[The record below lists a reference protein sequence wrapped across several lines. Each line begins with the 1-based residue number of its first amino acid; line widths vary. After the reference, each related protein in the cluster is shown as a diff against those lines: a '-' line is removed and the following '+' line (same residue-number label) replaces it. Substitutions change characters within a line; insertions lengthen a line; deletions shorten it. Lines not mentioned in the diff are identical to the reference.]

1 MRRLLLLLFII
12 ANLYSVGQGTSMTLL
27 FEPLESSN
35 DMMWVT
41 QRFELVK
48 DYTKTKTSISGGLE
62 TQSAILGN
70 YGGFYA
76 FGFTGGVYQYLRP
89 WVFAHIGG
97 SIASGGG
104 AGAPDGDGLMYRGYA
119 GITATKSKYGI
130 VDVAYNHI
138 NFPSGAITSN
148 HISIGYTYV
157 LPYRIEYSGHNSYYP
172 TYFELVTG
180 LWFLGPEDASR
191 NSEPVQSAYA
201 GVRIGQYLNTI
212 HTVGA
217 ELQLGAGAL
226 GNIDGYMNYSMGLRF
241 NTPSQRLFF
250 RTHLGSG
257 GGGGVYT
264 GGGISTMV
272 CAGAQFGGHQFS
284 VGQWTALSDE
294 ASIPFVSYSQHIDF
308 KSSLGFHY
316 GGAESTYKDSR
327 EVALKVLT
335 GVGQQRSPGIDRNG
349 SPYNPMSGISMGL
362 GIEAWSNQ
370 KYSLDAYGHT
380 LWAASGGYGAYAE
393 GLFSAA
399 FMKNSETFKYGVDLT
414 TGIAGGGGIEV
425 GSGLMIAPGLQV
437 ESKIGS
443 LSALKLN
450 LRRKYFPGGTYQPV
464 YIGVELIQSLPVQ
477 LW

>member
-1 MRRLLLLLFII
+1 M
-12 ANLYSVGQGTSMTLL
+12 GQGTSMTLM

-191 NSEPVQSAYA
+191 NSEPVQSAHA
-201 GVRIGQYLNTI
+201 GVRVGQYLNTI

-294 ASIPFVSYSQHIDF
+294 ASIPFVSYSRHIDF

>member
-1 MRRLLLLLFII
+1 MRQLSLMLLLVAQSLCF
-12 ANLYSVGQGTSMTLL
+12 GQSTSMTLL

-35 DMMWVT
+35 DMIWMT

-48 DYTKTKTSISGGLE
+48 HYTSTKTSISGGLE
-62 TQSAILGN
+62 TQSAVLGN

-76 FGFTGGVYQYLRP
+76 FGFTGGIYQNIRP
-89 WVFAHIGG
+89 RLFAHMGG

-119 GITATKSKYGI
+119 GMSVKSKYGI

-138 NFPSGAITSN
+138 DFPSGAITSN
-148 HISIGYTYV
+148 HISLGFTHV
-157 LPYRIEYSGHNSYYP
+157 LPYRIVHNVHNSYYP
-172 TYFELVTG
+172 TYFEIVTG

-201 GVRIGQYLNTI
+201 GVRVGQYLNTN
-212 HTVGA
+212 HTVGG

-241 NTPSQRLFF
+241 NTPSQRFYF

-264 GGGISTMV
+264 GGGLSTTV
-272 CAGAQFGGHQFS
+272 SAGAQIGGHQFS
-284 VGQWTALSDE
+284 VGQWTALSDQ
-294 ASIPFVSYSQHIDF
+294 ASIPFISYSRHLDF
-308 KSSLGFHY
+308 NSSLGFHH
-316 GGAESTYKDSR
+316 GGIDYSYNDPR
-327 EVALKVLT
+327 VVALKVLA
-335 GVGQQRSPGIDRNG
+335 GAGQQRSPGIDRNG
-349 SPYNPMSGISMGL
+349 NLYNTMSGIAMGL
-362 GIEAWSNQ
+362 GIEAWSNNN
-370 KYSLDAYGHT
+370 YSCDVYGHT
-380 LWAASGGYGAYAE
+380 FWAASGGYGAYAE
-393 GLFSAA
+393 GLFSSA
-399 FMKNSETFKYGVDLT
+399 FLKNGATFKYGVDLT
-414 TGIAGGGGIEV
+414 TGIAGGGGIDV

-437 ESKIGS
+437 ESKIGP

-450 LRRKYFPGGTYQPV
+450 LRQKYFPGGTYQPV

>member
-1 MRRLLLLLFII
+1 MRRLVLTLFFI
-12 ANLYSVGQGTSMTLL
+12 AHQHCAGQGTSMTLL
-27 FEPLESSN
+27 FEPLESTN

-48 DYTKTKTSISGGLE
+48 DYTRTKTSISGGLE
-62 TQSAILGN
+62 TQSAVLGN

-89 WVFAHIGG
+89 WVFANMGG

-104 AGAPDGDGLMYRGYA
+104 AGAPDGDGLMYRGYV
-119 GITATKSKYGI
+119 GMSVKSKYGT

-148 HISIGYTYV
+148 HISIGYTHV

-191 NSEPVQSAYA
+191 NIEPVQSAYA
-201 GVRIGQYLNTI
+201 GVCVGQYLNTN
-212 HTVGA
+212 HTVGG

-226 GNIDGYMNYSMGLRF
+226 GSIDGYMNYSMGLRF

-250 RTHLGSG
+250 RAHLGSG

-272 CAGAQFGGHQFS
+272 TAGAQYGGHQFS

-294 ASIPFVSYSQHIDF
+294 ASIPFVSYSRHLDF

-316 GGAESTYKDSR
+316 GGVEYSNNNPR
-327 EVALKVLT
+327 EVALKVLA

-349 SPYNPMSGISMGL
+349 NPYNPMSGIMMGL
-362 GIEAWSNQ
+362 GIEAWSNEN
-370 KYSLDAYGHT
+370 YSLDAYGHT
-380 LWAASGGYGAYAE
+380 FWAASGGYGAYAE

-399 FMKNSETFKYGVDLT
+399 FLKNGATFKYGVDLT

-425 GSGLMIAPGLQV
+425 GSGLMIAPGAQV
-437 ESKIGS
+437 ECKIGP
-443 LSALKLN
+443 LSNLKMN
-450 LRRKYFPGGTYQPV
+450 LRQKYFPGGTYSPV
-464 YIGVELIQSLPVQ
+464 CFGVELIQSLPVH

>member
-1 MRRLLLLLFII
+1 MRRLVLTLFFI
-12 ANLYSVGQGTSMTLL
+12 AHQHCAGQGTSMTLL
-27 FEPLESSN
+27 FEPLESTN

-48 DYTKTKTSISGGLE
+48 DYTRTKTSISGGLE
-62 TQSAILGN
+62 TQSAVLGN

-89 WVFAHIGG
+89 WVFAHMGG

-119 GITATKSKYGI
+119 GLSVKHKHGL
-130 VDVAYNHI
+130 VDLAYNHI
-138 NFPSGAITSN
+138 DFPSGAITSN
-148 HISIGYTYV
+148 HISIGYTHV
-157 LPYRIEYSGHNSYYP
+157 LPYRIEYSDHNSYYP
-172 TYFELVTG
+172 TYFEIVTG

-201 GVRIGQYLNTI
+201 GVRVGQYLNTI
-212 HTVGA
+212 HTIGA

-264 GGGISTMV
+264 GGGLSTMV
-272 CAGAQFGGHQFS
+272 TAGAQYGGHQFS
-284 VGQWTALSDE
+284 VGRWTALSDE
-294 ASIPFVSYSQHIDF
+294 ASIPFVSYSRHLDF
-308 KSSLGFHY
+308 NSSLGFHY
-316 GGAESTYKDSR
+316 GGMDYSYNDSR
-327 EVALKVLT
+327 EVALKVLA
-335 GVGQQRSPGIDRNG
+335 GVGQQRSTGIDRNG
-349 SPYNPMSGISMGL
+349 NRYNTMSGIAMGL
-362 GIEAWSNQ
+362 GIEAWSNNN
-370 KYSLDAYGHT
+370 YSCDVYGHT
-380 LWAASGGYGAYAE
+380 FWAASGGYGAYAE

-399 FMKNSETFKYGVDLT
+399 FMKKGEKFRYGVDLT
-414 TGIAGGGGIEV
+414 SGIAGGGGIEV
-425 GSGLMIAPGLQV
+425 GSGLMIAPGAQV
-437 ESKIGS
+437 ECKIGP
-443 LSALKLN
+443 LSNLKMN
-450 LRRKYFPGGTYQPV
+450 LRQKYFPGGTYSPV
-464 YIGVELIQSLPVQ
+464 YFGVELIQSLPVH

>member
-1 MRRLLLLLFII
+1 MRRLVLTLFFI
-12 ANLYSVGQGTSMTLL
+12 AHQHCAGQGTSMTLL
-27 FEPLESSN
+27 FEPLESTN

-48 DYTKTKTSISGGLE
+48 DYTRTKTSITAGLE
-62 TQSAILGN
+62 TQSAVWGN

-89 WVFAHIGG
+89 WVFAHMGG

-119 GITATKSKYGI
+119 GLSVKHKHGL
-130 VDVAYNHI
+130 VDLAYNHI
-138 NFPSGAITSN
+138 DFPSGAITSN
-148 HISIGYTYV
+148 HFSLGFTHV
-157 LPYRIEYSGHNSYYP
+157 LPYRIEFSGYNSYYP
-172 TYFELVTG
+172 TYFEIVTG

-201 GVRIGQYLNTI
+201 GVRVGQYLNTN

-264 GGGISTMV
+264 GGGLSTMV
-272 CAGAQFGGHQFS
+272 GAGAQFGGHQFS
-284 VGQWTALSDE
+284 VGQWTALSDQ
-294 ASIPFVSYSQHIDF
+294 ASIPFVSYSRHLDF
-308 KSSLGFHY
+308 NSSLGFHY
-316 GGAESTYKDSR
+316 GGMDYSYNDSR
-327 EVALKVLT
+327 EVALKVLV

-349 SPYNPMSGISMGL
+349 NPYNPMSGITMGL
-362 GIEAWSNQ
+362 GIEAWSNEN
-370 KYSLDAYGHT
+370 YSLDAYGHT

-399 FMKNSETFKYGVDLT
+399 FMKKGEKFRYGVDLT
-414 TGIAGGGGIEV
+414 FGIAGGGGIEV
-425 GSGLMIAPGLQV
+425 GSGLMIAPGVQV
-437 ESKIGS
+437 ECKIGP
-443 LSALKLN
+443 LSNLKIN
-450 LRRKYFPGGTYQPV
+450 LRQKYFPGGTYQPV
-464 YIGVELIQSLPVQ
+464 YIGVELIQSLPVH

>member
-1 MRRLLLLLFII
+1 MRRLLLLFFVV
-12 ANLYSVGQGTSMTLL
+12 AHQYAMCQGTSMTLM

-89 WVFAHIGG
+89 WVFAHMGG

-119 GITATKSKYGI
+119 GMSVKSKYGF
-130 VDVAYNHI
+130 VDAAYNHI

-157 LPYRIEYSGHNSYYP
+157 LPYRIEYSDHNSYYP

-201 GVRIGQYLNTI
+201 GVRVGQYLNTN

-226 GNIDGYMNYSMGLRF
+226 GSIDGYMNYSMGLRF

-264 GGGISTMV
+264 GGGLSTMV
-272 CAGAQFGGHQFS
+272 SAGAQIGGHQFS

-294 ASIPFVSYSQHIDF
+294 ASIPFVSYSRHIDF
-308 KSSLGFHY
+308 KSSLGFHRKGVDY
-316 GGAESTYKDSR
+316 TYNDSR
-327 EVALKVLT
+327 EVALKVLA
-335 GVGQQRSPGIDRNG
+335 GAGQQRSPGLDRNG
-349 SPYNPMSGISMGL
+349 NPYNPMSGIAMGL
-362 GIEAWSNQ
+362 GIEAWSNENF
-370 KYSLDAYGHT
+370 SLDAYGHAF
-380 LWAASGGYGAYAE
+380 WAASGGYGAYAE

-399 FMKNSETFKYGVDLT
+399 FMKNGETFRYGVDLT
-414 TGIAGGGGIEV
+414 SGIAGGGGIEV
-425 GSGLMIAPGLQV
+425 GSGLMIAPGVQV
-437 ESKIGS
+437 ECKIGP
-443 LSALKLN
+443 LSNLKMN
-450 LRRKYFPGGTYQPV
+450 LRQKYFPGGTYSPV
-464 YIGVELIQSLPVQ
+464 YFGVELIQSLPVS

>member
-1 MRRLLLLLFII
+1 MRRLLLLLLVISHQ
-12 ANLYSVGQGTSMTLL
+12 YCMGQGASMTLM

-62 TQSAILGN
+62 TQSAVWGN
-70 YGGFYA
+70 YGGFYV
-76 FGFTGGVYQYLRP
+76 FGFTGGVYQNIRP
-89 WVFAHIGG
+89 WLFAHMGG
-97 SIASGGG
+97 SMASGGG

-119 GITATKSKYGI
+119 GLRVKSKYGI
-130 VDVAYNHI
+130 VDLAYNHI

-148 HISIGYTYV
+148 HISVGLTHV
-157 LPYRIEYSGHNSYYP
+157 LPYRIEYSGHSSYYP

-191 NSEPVQSAYA
+191 NSERAQSAYA
-201 GVRIGQYLNTI
+201 GVRIGQYLNTN
-212 HTVGA
+212 HTVGG

-226 GNIDGYMNYSMGLRF
+226 GNIDGYMNYSIGLRF

-264 GGGISTMV
+264 GGGLSTMV
-272 CAGAQFGGHQFS
+272 SAGAQFGGHQLS
-284 VGQWTALSDE
+284 VGQWTALSDK
-294 ASIPFVSYSQHIDF
+294 ASIPFLSYSRHIDF

-316 GGAESTYKDSR
+316 KGMEYSNEDSR
-327 EVALKVLT
+327 EIALKVLA
-335 GVGQQRSPGIDRNG
+335 GAGQQRSPGLDRNG
-349 SPYNPMSGISMGL
+349 NPYNPMSGIAMGL
-362 GIEAWSNQ
+362 GIEAWSKENF
-370 KYSLDAYGHT
+370 SLDAYGHT
-380 LWAASGGYGAYAE
+380 FWAASGGYGAYAE

-399 FMKNSETFKYGVDLT
+399 FMKDSETFRYGVDLT
-414 TGIAGGGGIEV
+414 SGIAGGGGIEV
-425 GSGLMIAPGLQV
+425 GSGLMIAPGVQV
-437 ESKIGS
+437 ECKIGP
-443 LSALKLN
+443 LSNLKMN
-450 LRRKYFPGGTYQPV
+450 LRQKYFPGGTYSPV
-464 YIGVELIQSLPVQ
+464 YFGVELIQSLPVQ